1 MDEQNVK
8 ERQEICTERHLLVK
22 ERMEHMKKE
31 ETACGKFAEYFR
43 TVSSFLTDV
52 EAAYEPVSYTHLD
65 VYKRQQ
71 ETLL

>member
-8 ERQEICTERHLLVK
+8 ERQEICTERHLLAK

-43 TVSSFLTDV
+43 MW
-52 EAAYEPVSYTHLD
+52 
-65 VYKRQQ
+65 KRYMNW
-71 ETLL
+71 

>member
-8 ERQEICTERHLLVK
+8 ERQEICTERHLLAK

-52 EAAYEPVSYTHLD
+52 EAVYELVRTGKWKTFSVEEKQT
-65 VYKRQQ
+65 
-71 ETLL
+71 